1 MIAARTAP
9 CIVAA
14 MILVSPPLAAQTPAG
29 VSELIDTALRSGDQ
43 AGLDAVLR
51 YAKQAHPQAAE
62 AIDAQVAAFRTS
74 SAGSVTSAPL
84 PSPAAP
90 SVVVAAV
97 PIPAQVAAA
106 TPAAAAPAQEAVA
119 EVASV
124 KWSGEGEL
132 GAFTTTGNAPG
143 MGLAAGLKLSA
154 EGEDWRIGL
163 LGRAD
168 YQETNDV
175 VVREQYR
182 FSAEPNYKFNE
193 RGYVYGL
200 GQYEQDRFQGFH
212 ARYSASGGIGYSLLT
227 GENAQL
233 NVKAG
238 PAWRFTR
245 LVTGMDESVIA
256 GLASVDIKL
265 KLSPTIQLTEAASA
279 YVDEQRSTLFSVA
292 ALDSQL
298 IGKLK
303 ARLSYTVQYE
313 SAPALGRAPTDTTSR
328 LTLVYGF

>member
-1 MIAARTAP
+1 MTAIRAALSGLTV
-9 CIVAA
+9 ILAA
-14 MILVSPPLAAQTPAG
+14 SQPLAAQVPDG
-29 VSELIDTALRSGDQ
+29 VSQLIDAALRSGDQ

-51 YAKQAHPQAAE
+51 YAKQAHPQSAE
-62 AIDAQVAAFRTS
+62 AIDAQVAAFRTDS
-74 SAGSVTSAPL
+74 SS
-84 PSPAAP
+84 
-90 SVVVAAV
+90 
-97 PIPAQVAAA
+97 QQ
-106 TPAAAAPAQEAVA
+106 AAAPATSSQTTPTPAVVA
-119 EVASV
+119 QTAAPAAKAAAEEVAASEV

-132 GAFTTTGNAPG
+132 GAFTSTGNAPG
-143 MGLAAGLKLSA
+143 MGLAAGLKLTA
-154 EGEDWRIGL
+154 EGEDWRVGL

-168 YQETNDV
+168 YQETGNV

-182 FSAEPNYKFNE
+182 VSAEPNYKFNS

-212 ARYSASGGIGYSLLT
+212 ARYSVSGGVGYSLLT
-227 GENAQL
+227 GEDAKL

-245 LVTGMDESVIA
+245 LTTGMNESVVA

-265 KLSPTIQLTEAASA
+265 RLTPTIHLSEAASA

-313 SAPALGRAPTDTTSR
+313 STPALGRRPTDTTSR

>member
-1 MIAARTAP
+1 M
-9 CIVAA
+9 
-14 MILVSPPLAAQTPAG
+14 LLAAQPVAAQVPDG
-29 VSELIDTALRSGDQ
+29 VSQLIDTALRSGDR

-62 AIDAQVAAFRTS
+62 AIDAQVAAFRTDS
-74 SAGSVTSAPL
+74 SSRQIQVAPT
-84 PSPAAP
+84 PAPAPVPVPVIVAQASPPAP
-90 SVVVAAV
+90 S
-97 PIPAQVAAA
+97 
-106 TPAAAAPAQEAVA
+106 AAAPAQETAA
-119 EVASV
+119 ADV

-132 GAFTTTGNAPG
+132 GAFTSTGNAPG
-143 MGLAAGLKLSA
+143 MGLAAGLKLTA
-154 EGEDWRIGL
+154 EGEDWRVGL

-168 YQETNDV
+168 YQETSDV

-182 FSAEPNYKFNE
+182 FSVEPNYKFNE

-200 GQYEQDRFQGFH
+200 GQFEQDRFQGFH
-212 ARYSASGGIGYSLLT
+212 SRYSISGGVGYSFLT
-227 GENAQL
+227 GENAKL
-233 NVKAG
+233 SVKAG
-238 PAWRFTR
+238 PAWRFTQ
-245 LVTGMDESVIA
+245 LVTGMDESVVA

-265 KLSPTIQLTEAASA
+265 KLTPTIQLSEAASA

-313 SAPALGRAPTDTTSR
+313 STPALGRAPTDTTSR

>member
-1 MIAARTAP
+1 MLFRSALPCAMMLAAF
-9 CIVAA
+9 AA
-14 MILVSPPLAAQTPAG
+14 TPLAAQAPEAVTKM
-29 VSELIDTALRSGDQ
+29 IDAALRSGD
-43 AGLDAVLR
+43 ADGLDAVVR

-62 AIDAQVAAFRTS
+62 AIDAQVAEFRNA
-74 SAGSVTSAPL
+74 SATPAPT
-84 PSPAAP
+84 PAPAPPPAAP
-90 SVVVAAV
+90 PVVTAQADAKTEQAKVEQAAAV
-97 PIPAQVAAA
+97 
-106 TPAAAAPAQEAVA
+106 
-119 EVASV
+119 
-124 KWSGEGEL
+124 KYSGEGEL

-143 MGLAAGLKLSA
+143 IGLAAGLKLTV
-154 EGEDWRIGL
+154 EGEDWRLGL

-168 YQETNDV
+168 YQETSNV

-182 FSAEPNYKFNE
+182 VSAEPNYKFNQ

-212 ARYSASGGIGYSLLT
+212 ARYSLSGGVGYSLLT
-227 GENAQL
+227 GENAQMS
-233 NVKAG
+233 VKAG

-245 LVTGMDESVIA
+245 LVTGMDESVLA

-265 KLSPTIQLTEAASA
+265 KLTPTIQITEAASA

-292 ALDSQL
+292 AIDSQL

-313 SAPALGRAPTDTTSR
+313 SNPALGRAPTDTTSR
-328 LTLVYGF
+328 LTIVYGF

>member
-1 MIAARTAP
+1 MLFRSALTCASVLTA
-9 CIVAA
+9 CVAA
-14 MILVSPPLAAQTPAG
+14 PLAAQTPDA
-29 VSELIDTALRSGDQ
+29 VTKLIDAALQSGDA
-43 AGLDAVLR
+43 AGLDAIVR
-51 YAKQAHPQAAE
+51 YAKQSYPQAAE
-62 AIDAQVAAFRTS
+62 TIDAQIAAYR
-74 SAGSVTSAPL
+74 AANSVQTPAPAPAPL
-84 PSPAAP
+84 VTAQAEAKPDPAK
-90 SVVVAAV
+90 VE
-97 PIPAQVAAA
+97 Q
-106 TPAAAAPAQEAVA
+106 
-119 EVASV
+119 ASAI
-124 KWSGEGEL
+124 KYSGEGEL

-143 MGLAAGLKLSA
+143 IGLAAGLKLTA
-154 EGEDWRIGL
+154 EGEDWRLGL

-168 YQETNDV
+168 YQETSNV

-182 FSAEPNYKFNE
+182 VSAEPNYKFDE

-212 ARYSASGGIGYSLLT
+212 ARYSLSGGVGYSLLT

-233 NVKAG
+233 SVKAG
-238 PAWRFTR
+238 PALRYTR
-245 LVTGMDESVIA
+245 LVTGMNESVLA

-265 KLSPTIQLTEAASA
+265 KLTPTIQLTEAASA

-313 SAPALGRAPTDTTSR
+313 SNPALGRAPTDTTSR

>member
-1 MIAARTAP
+1 MLFRSALPCAMMLAAF
-9 CIVAA
+9 AA
-14 MILVSPPLAAQTPAG
+14 TPLAAQAPEAVTKM
-29 VSELIDTALRSGDQ
+29 IDAALRSGDA
-43 AGLDAVLR
+43 AGLDAVVR

-62 AIDAQVAAFRTS
+62 AIDAQVAEFRNA
-74 SAGSVTSAPL
+74 SATPAPTPAPAPASA
-84 PSPAAP
+84 PAAP
-90 SVVVAAV
+90 PVVTAQADAKTEQAKVEQAAAV
-97 PIPAQVAAA
+97 
-106 TPAAAAPAQEAVA
+106 
-119 EVASV
+119 
-124 KWSGEGEL
+124 KYSGEGEL

-143 MGLAAGLKLSA
+143 IGLAAGLKLTV
-154 EGEDWRIGL
+154 EGEDWRLGL

-168 YQETNDV
+168 YQETSNV

-182 FSAEPNYKFNE
+182 VSAEPNYKFNQ

-212 ARYSASGGIGYSLLT
+212 ARYSLSGGVGYSLLT
-227 GENAQL
+227 GENAQMS
-233 NVKAG
+233 VKAG

-245 LVTGMDESVIA
+245 LVTGMDESVLA

-265 KLSPTIQLTEAASA
+265 KLTPTIQITEAASA

-292 ALDSQL
+292 AIDSQL

-313 SAPALGRAPTDTTSR
+313 SNPALGRAPTDTTSR
-328 LTLVYGF
+328 LTIVYGF

>member
-1 MIAARTAP
+1 MIATRVLLGALAVLTAGVQP
-9 CIVAA
+9 V
-14 MILVSPPLAAQTPAG
+14 AAQTPSG
-29 VSELIDTALRSGDQ
+29 VSELIDTALRSGDP

-74 SAGSVTSAPL
+74 SASAPD
-84 PSPAAP
+84 AAP
-90 SVVVAAV
+90 
-97 PIPAQVAAA
+97 AAA
-106 TPAAAAPAQEAVA
+106 TPAVIAAAAPPPAVPAQTPSQQDVA
-119 EVASV
+119 AADV
-124 KWSGEGEL
+124 KWTGEGEL

-143 MGLAAGLKLSA
+143 IGLAAGLKLTA

-168 YQETNDV
+168 YQETSNV

-182 FSAEPNYKFNE
+182 VSAEPNYKFNQ

-212 ARYSASGGIGYSLLT
+212 ARYSVSGGIGYSLLT
-227 GENAQL
+227 DEAAQL
-233 NVKAG
+233 SVKAG
-238 PAWRFTR
+238 PAWRYTQ
-245 LVTGMDESVIA
+245 LVTGMDESVLA

-265 KLSPTIQLTEAASA
+265 KLTPTIQLTEAASA

-313 SAPALGRAPTDTTSR
+313 STPALGRAPTDTTSR

>member
-1 MIAARTAP
+1 MTK
-9 CIVAA
+9 
-14 MILVSPPLAAQTPAG
+14 
-29 VSELIDTALRSGDQ
+29 LIDTALRSGDK

-51 YAKQAHPQAAE
+51 YAKQAHPQSAE
-62 AIDAQVAAFRTS
+62 DIDAQVAAFRTDS
-74 SAGSVTSAPL
+74 SSR
-84 PSPAAP
+84 
-90 SVVVAAV
+90 
-97 PIPAQVAAA
+97 QQ
-106 TPAAAAPAQEAVA
+106 AAAPAPTPAPAPVVVA
-119 EVASV
+119 QAAEPAAADAKPAEETAAADV

-132 GAFTTTGNAPG
+132 GAFTSTGNAPG
-143 MGLAAGLKLSA
+143 MGLAGGLKLTA
-154 EGEDWRIGL
+154 EGEDWRVGL

-168 YQETNDV
+168 YQETSDV

-182 FSAEPNYKFNE
+182 FSLEPNYKFNE

-212 ARYSASGGIGYSLLT
+212 SRYSISGGVGYSFLT
-227 GENAQL
+227 GDDAQL
-233 NVKAG
+233 SVKAG
-238 PAWRFTR
+238 PAWRFTK
-245 LVTGMDESVIA
+245 LVTGMDESVVA

-265 KLSPTIQLTEAASA
+265 KITPTIQLSEAASA
-279 YVDEQRSTLFSVA
+279 YVDEERSTLFSVA

-313 SAPALGRAPTDTTSR
+313 STPALGRAPTDTTSR

>member
-1 MIAARTAP
+1 MLFRSALTCAFVLTGCA
-9 CIVAA
+9 
-14 MILVSPPLAAQTPAG
+14 VSPLAAQTPDP
-29 VSELIDTALRSGDQ
+29 VTKLIDTALQSGDV
-43 AGLDAVLR
+43 AGLDAVVR
-51 YAKQAHPQAAE
+51 YAKQAYPQAAE
-62 AIDAQVAAFRTS
+62 AIDAQIAAFR
-74 SAGSVTSAPL
+74 AANAVQVP
-84 PSPAAP
+84 PA
-90 SVVVAAV
+90 
-97 PIPAQVAAA
+97 PAQVVTAQADAKTEQAPVEQAAA
-106 TPAAAAPAQEAVA
+106 
-119 EVASV
+119 V
-124 KWSGEGEL
+124 KYSGEGEL

-143 MGLAAGLKLSA
+143 IGLAAGLKLTA
-154 EGEDWRIGL
+154 EGDDWRLGL
-163 LGRAD
+163 LARAD
-168 YQETNDV
+168 YQETSNV

-182 FSAEPNYKFNE
+182 VSAEPNYKFNE

-212 ARYSASGGIGYSLLT
+212 ARYSLSGGVGYSLLT
-227 GENAQL
+227 GENAKL
-233 NVKAG
+233 SVKAG

-245 LVTGMDESVIA
+245 LVTGSDESVLA

-265 KLSPTIQLTEAASA
+265 KLTPTIQLTEAASA

-313 SAPALGRAPTDTTSR
+313 SNPALGRAPTDTTSR

>member
-1 MIAARTAP
+1 MTTTR
-9 CIVAA
+9 AA
-14 MILVSPPLAAQTPAG
+14 MSVLAVILAASQTAAAQVPDG
-29 VSELIDTALRSGDQ
+29 VTKLIDTALRSGDK

-51 YAKQAHPQAAE
+51 YAKQAHPQSAE
-62 AIDAQVAAFRTS
+62 AIDAQVAAFRTDS
-74 SAGSVTSAPL
+74 SSRQASAP
-84 PSPAAP
+84 PIAPVPVPVIVTQTTTPAESAPAA
-90 SVVVAAV
+90 
-97 PIPAQVAAA
+97 Q
-106 TPAAAAPAQEAVA
+106 AVA
-119 EVASV
+119 ASV

-132 GAFTTTGNAPG
+132 GAFTSTGNAPG
-143 MGLAAGLKLSA
+143 MGLAGGLKLTA
-154 EGEDWRIGL
+154 EGEDWRVGL

-168 YQETNDV
+168 YQETNAV

-212 ARYSASGGIGYSLLT
+212 ARYSVSGGVGYSVLT
-227 GENAQL
+227 GENAKL
-233 NVKAG
+233 NIKAG
-238 PAWRFTR
+238 PAWRFTE
-245 LVTGMDESVIA
+245 LTTGMNESVVA

-265 KLSPTIQLTEAASA
+265 RLTPTIQLSEAASA
-279 YVDEQRSTLFSVA
+279 YVDEDRSTLFSVA

-313 SAPALGRAPTDTTSR
+313 SVPALGRAPTDTTSR

>member
-1 MIAARTAP
+1 MNATRAAHGAMLLLCAVAQP
-9 CIVAA
+9 VAA
-14 MILVSPPLAAQTPAG
+14 QVPAG
-29 VSELIDTALRSGDQ
+29 VGEMIDAALRSGDK

-51 YAKQAHPQAAE
+51 YARQAHPQSAE
-62 AIDAQVAAFRTS
+62 AIDAQVAAFTTDASRRQDAA
-74 SAGSVTSAPL
+74 SAASAPT
-84 PSPAAP
+84 PSPM
-90 SVVVAAV
+90 VVAQAAR
-97 PIPAQVAAA
+97 PVATAA
-106 TPAAAAPAQEAVA
+106 EKSEA
-119 EVASV
+119 EVV
-124 KWSGEGEL
+124 QWSGEGEL
-132 GAFTTTGNAPG
+132 GAFTSTGNAPG
-143 MGLAAGLKLSA
+143 MGLAAGLKLTS
-154 EGEDWRIGL
+154 EGDDWRVGL

-168 YQETNDV
+168 YQETGDV

-182 FSAEPNYKFNE
+182 FSVEPNYKFDD

-200 GQYEQDRFQGFH
+200 GQYERDRFQGFH
-212 ARYSASGGIGYSLLT
+212 ARYSVSGGVGYSLLT
-227 GENAQL
+227 SDDAKVS
-233 NVKAG
+233 VKAG

-245 LVTGMDESVIA
+245 PTTGMDESVLA

-265 KLSPTIQLTEAASA
+265 KLTPTIQLTEAASA

-313 SAPALGRAPTDTTSR
+313 STPALGRAPTDTTSR

>member
-1 MIAARTAP
+1 MTVTRAASGVLAL
-9 CIVAA
+9 ILAA
-14 MILVSPPLAAQTPAG
+14 QLPLAAQAPGG
-29 VSELIDTALRSGDQ
+29 VTELIDTALRSGDQ
-43 AGLDAVLR
+43 AGLDAVVR
-51 YAKQAHPQAAE
+51 YAKQAFPQAAE

-74 SAGSVTSAPL
+74 SSSPQPTAPV
-84 PSPAAP
+84 PAPPPVIVVQAAP
-90 SVVVAAV
+90 PAPTAITAAVVDKSAAAVAVEEVAA
-97 PIPAQVAAA
+97 
-106 TPAAAAPAQEAVA
+106 
-119 EVASV
+119 V

-132 GAFTTTGNAPG
+132 GAFTSTGNAPG
-143 MGLAAGLKLSA
+143 MGLAGGLKLTA

-168 YQETNDV
+168 YQETSSV

-182 FSAEPNYKFNE
+182 ISAEPNYKFNE
-193 RGYVYGL
+193 RGYIYGL

-212 ARYSASGGIGYSLLT
+212 ARYSVSGGVGYSVLT
-227 GENAQL
+227 GDNAKL
-233 NVKAG
+233 SVKAG

-245 LVTGMDESVIA
+245 LTTGVNESVVA

-265 KLSPTIQLTEAASA
+265 NLTPTISLSEAASA

-313 SAPALGRAPTDTTSR
+313 STPAIGRAPTDTTSR

>member
-1 MIAARTAP
+1 MLFRSALPCAMMLAAF
-9 CIVAA
+9 AA
-14 MILVSPPLAAQTPAG
+14 TPLAAQAPEAVTRM
-29 VSELIDTALRSGDQ
+29 IDAALRSGDA
-43 AGLDAVLR
+43 AGLDAVVR

-62 AIDAQVAAFRTS
+62 AIDAQVAEFRNA
-74 SAGSVTSAPL
+74 SATPAPTPAPAPASA
-84 PSPAAP
+84 PAAP
-90 SVVVAAV
+90 PVVTAQADAKTEQAKVEQAAAV
-97 PIPAQVAAA
+97 
-106 TPAAAAPAQEAVA
+106 
-119 EVASV
+119 
-124 KWSGEGEL
+124 KYSGEGEL

-143 MGLAAGLKLSA
+143 IGLAAGLKLTV
-154 EGEDWRIGL
+154 EGEDWRLGL

-168 YQETNDV
+168 YQETSNV

-182 FSAEPNYKFNE
+182 VSAEPNYKFNQ

-212 ARYSASGGIGYSLLT
+212 ARYSLSGGVGYSLLT
-227 GENAQL
+227 GENAQMS
-233 NVKAG
+233 VKAG

-245 LVTGMDESVIA
+245 LVTGMDESVLA

-265 KLSPTIQLTEAASA
+265 KLTPTIQITEAASA

-292 ALDSQL
+292 AIDSQL

-313 SAPALGRAPTDTTSR
+313 SNPALGRAPTDTTSR
-328 LTLVYGF
+328 LTIVYGF

>member
-1 MIAARTAP
+1 MLFRSALPCAMMLAAF
-9 CIVAA
+9 AA
-14 MILVSPPLAAQTPAG
+14 TPLAAQAPEAVTKM
-29 VSELIDTALRSGDQ
+29 IDAALRSGDA
-43 AGLDAVLR
+43 AGLDAVVR

-62 AIDAQVAAFRTS
+62 AIDAQVAEFRNA
-74 SAGSVTSAPL
+74 SATPAPT
-84 PSPAAP
+84 PAPAPAPAPAAP
-90 SVVVAAV
+90 PVVTAQADAKTEQAKVEQAAAV
-97 PIPAQVAAA
+97 
-106 TPAAAAPAQEAVA
+106 
-119 EVASV
+119 
-124 KWSGEGEL
+124 KYSGEGEL

-143 MGLAAGLKLSA
+143 IGLAAGLKLTV
-154 EGEDWRIGL
+154 EGEDWRLGL

-168 YQETNDV
+168 YQETSNV

-182 FSAEPNYKFNE
+182 VSAEPNYKFNQ

-212 ARYSASGGIGYSLLT
+212 ARYSLSGGVGYSLLT
-227 GENAQL
+227 GENAQMS
-233 NVKAG
+233 VKAG

-245 LVTGMDESVIA
+245 LVTGMDESVLA

-265 KLSPTIQLTEAASA
+265 KLTPTIQITEAASA

-292 ALDSQL
+292 AIDSQL

-313 SAPALGRAPTDTTSR
+313 SNPALGRAPTDTTSR
-328 LTLVYGF
+328 LTIVYGF

>member
-1 MIAARTAP
+1 MMFRSALSGA
-9 CIVAA
+9 
-14 MILVSPPLAAQTPAG
+14 ILTVSLFASPLAAQTPDA
-29 VSELIDTALRSGDQ
+29 VTKMIDAALRSGDA
-43 AGLDAVLR
+43 AGLDVVVR

-62 AIDAQVAAFRTS
+62 TIDAQIAAFRAANTS
-74 SAGSVTSAPL
+74 ET
-84 PSPAAP
+84 PA
-90 SVVVAAV
+90 
-97 PIPAQVAAA
+97 
-106 TPAAAAPAQEAVA
+106 PAAAPTTQLAAKAKQEPVKT
-119 EVASV
+119 EASI
-124 KWSGEGEL
+124 KYSGEGEL

-143 MGLAAGLKLSA
+143 IGLAAGLKLIS
-154 EGEDWRIGL
+154 EGTDWRLSL

-168 YQETNDV
+168 YQETSNV

-182 FSAEPNYKFNE
+182 VSAEPNYKFDE

-212 ARYSASGGIGYSLLT
+212 ARYSLSGGVGYNVLT
-227 GENAQL
+227 GDDAKL
-233 NVKAG
+233 SVKAG
-238 PAWRFTR
+238 PAWRHTR
-245 LVTGMDESVIA
+245 LVTGMNESVLA
-256 GLASVDIKL
+256 GLASVDIKV
-265 KLSPTIQLTEAASA
+265 KLTPTIQLTEAASA

-313 SAPALGRAPTDTTSR
+313 SNPALGRAPTDTTSR

>member
-1 MIAARTAP
+1 MHKLVRSALACAAALSG
-9 CIVAA
+9 CAA
-14 MILVSPPLAAQTPAG
+14 LPVAAQTPDA
-29 VSELIDTALRSGDQ
+29 VTKLIDTALQSGDP
-43 AGLDAVLR
+43 AGLDAVVR
-51 YAKQAHPQAAE
+51 YAKQAYPQAAE
-62 AIDAQVAAFRTS
+62 SIDAQVAAFR
-74 SAGSVTSAPL
+74 
-84 PSPAAP
+84 AAN
-90 SVVVAAV
+90 
-97 PIPAQVAAA
+97 A
-106 TPAAAAPAQEAVA
+106 TAAPAPAPVVTAQAEPKTEQAKVEQAAAV
-119 EVASV
+119 
-124 KWSGEGEL
+124 KYSGEGEL

-143 MGLAAGLKLSA
+143 IGLAAGLKLTA
-154 EGEDWRIGL
+154 EGEDWRLGL

-168 YQETNDV
+168 YQETSNI

-182 FSAEPNYKFNE
+182 VSAEPNYKFNE

-212 ARYSASGGIGYSLLT
+212 ARYSLSGGVGYSLLT

-233 NVKAG
+233 SVKAG

-245 LVTGMDESVIA
+245 LVTGMDESVLA

-265 KLSPTIQLTEAASA
+265 KLTPTIQLTEAASA
-279 YVDEQRSTLFSVA
+279 YVDEERSTLFSVA

-303 ARLSYTVQYE
+303 ARLSYTIQYE
-313 SAPALGRAPTDTTSR
+313 SNPALGRAPTDTTSR

>member
-1 MIAARTAP
+1 
-9 CIVAA
+9 
-14 MILVSPPLAAQTPAG
+14 VSK
-29 VSELIDTALRSGDQ
+29 LIDTALRSGDK

-51 YAKQAHPQAAE
+51 YAKQAHPQSAE
-62 AIDAQVAAFRTS
+62 AIDAQVAAFRTDS
-74 SAGSVTSAPL
+74 SSRQ
-84 PSPAAP
+84 
-90 SVVVAAV
+90 
-97 PIPAQVAAA
+97 IQVAPTPAPAPVPVPVIVAQASPPA
-106 TPAAAAPAQEAVA
+106 TPAAAPAQETAA
-119 EVASV
+119 ADV

-132 GAFTTTGNAPG
+132 GAFTSTGNAPG
-143 MGLAAGLKLSA
+143 MGLAAGLKLTA
-154 EGEDWRIGL
+154 EGEDWRVGL

-182 FSAEPNYKFNE
+182 FSVEPNYKFNE

-200 GQYEQDRFQGFH
+200 GQFEQDRFQGFH
-212 ARYSASGGIGYSLLT
+212 SRYSVSGGVGYSFLT
-227 GENAQL
+227 GENAKL
-233 NVKAG
+233 SVKAG
-238 PAWRFTR
+238 PAWRFTQ
-245 LVTGMDESVIA
+245 LVTGMDESVVA

-265 KLSPTIQLTEAASA
+265 RLTPTIQLSEAASA

-313 SAPALGRAPTDTTSR
+313 STPALGRAPTDTTSR

>member
-1 MIAARTAP
+1 MIAARAAP
-9 CIVAA
+9 AILAVTIIVAQ
-14 MILVSPPLAAQTPAG
+14 PLSAQSQAPAG
-29 VSELIDTALRSGDQ
+29 VAELIDTALRSGDQ

-74 SAGSVTSAPL
+74 SASPPPAVAVAVPTVAP
-84 PSPAAP
+84 PPI
-90 SVVVAAV
+90 VVVAASPAPV
-97 PIPAQVAAA
+97 PAE
-106 TPAAAAPAQEAVA
+106 TAAPAPAVA
-119 EVASV
+119 EV

-143 MGLAAGLKLSA
+143 IGLAAGLKLTA

-168 YQETNDV
+168 YQETSDV

-182 FSAEPNYKFNE
+182 FSAEPNYKFNT

-200 GQYEQDRFQGFH
+200 GQFEQDRFQGFH
-212 ARYSASGGIGYSLLT
+212 ARYSVSGGVGYSVLT

-233 NVKAG
+233 SVKAG
-238 PAWRFTR
+238 PAWRYTR
-245 LVTGMDESVIA
+245 LVTGMDESVVA

-265 KLSPTIQLTEAASA
+265 KITPTIQLTEAASA

>member
-1 MIAARTAP
+1 MLFRSALTCAFMLTACAAA
-9 CIVAA
+9 
-14 MILVSPPLAAQTPAG
+14 PLAAQTPDAVG
-29 VSELIDTALRSGDQ
+29 KLIDTALQSGDA
-43 AGLDAVLR
+43 AGLDAVVR
-51 YAKQAHPQAAE
+51 YAKQAYPQSAE
-62 AIDAQVAAFRTS
+62 AIDAQVAAFR
-74 SAGSVTSAPL
+74 
-84 PSPAAP
+84 AAN
-90 SVVVAAV
+90 AV
-97 PIPAQVAAA
+97 Q
-106 TPAAAAPAQEAVA
+106 AAPAPAPAPVVTAQAEAKTEQA
-119 EVASV
+119 EVEQAAAI
-124 KWSGEGEL
+124 KYSGEGEL
-132 GAFTTTGNAPG
+132 GAFTNTGNAPG
-143 MGLAAGLKLSA
+143 IGLAAGLKLTA
-154 EGEDWRIGL
+154 EGEDWRLGL

-168 YQETNDV
+168 YQETSNV

-182 FSAEPNYKFNE
+182 VSAEPNYKFNE

-212 ARYSASGGIGYSLLT
+212 ARYSLSGGVGYSLLT
-227 GENAQL
+227 DENAKL
-233 NVKAG
+233 SVKAG

-245 LVTGMDESVIA
+245 LVTGTDESVLA

-265 KLSPTIQLTEAASA
+265 KLTPTIQFTEAASA

-313 SAPALGRAPTDTTSR
+313 SNPALGRAPTDTTSR

>member
-1 MIAARTAP
+1 MLFRSALPCAMMLAAF
-9 CIVAA
+9 AA
-14 MILVSPPLAAQTPAG
+14 TPLAAQAPEAVTKM
-29 VSELIDTALRSGDQ
+29 IDAALRSGDA
-43 AGLDAVLR
+43 AGLDAVVR

-62 AIDAQVAAFRTS
+62 AIDAQVAEFRNA
-74 SAGSVTSAPL
+74 SATPAPT
-84 PSPAAP
+84 PAPAPPPAAP
-90 SVVVAAV
+90 PVVTAQADAKTEQAKVVQAAAV
-97 PIPAQVAAA
+97 
-106 TPAAAAPAQEAVA
+106 
-119 EVASV
+119 
-124 KWSGEGEL
+124 KYSGEGEL

-143 MGLAAGLKLSA
+143 IGLAAGLKLTV
-154 EGEDWRIGL
+154 EGEDWRLGL

-168 YQETNDV
+168 YQETSNV

-182 FSAEPNYKFNE
+182 VSAEPNYKFNQ

-212 ARYSASGGIGYSLLT
+212 ARYSLSGGVGYSLLT
-227 GENAQL
+227 GENAQMS
-233 NVKAG
+233 VKAG

-245 LVTGMDESVIA
+245 LVTGMDESVLA

-265 KLSPTIQLTEAASA
+265 KLTPTIQITEAASA

-292 ALDSQL
+292 AIDSQL

-313 SAPALGRAPTDTTSR
+313 SNPALGRAPTDTTSR
-328 LTLVYGF
+328 LTIVYGF

>member
-1 MIAARTAP
+1 MLLRSALTSAFVLCACAA
-9 CIVAA
+9 
-14 MILVSPPLAAQTPAG
+14 LPLAAQTPEPVAR
-29 VSELIDTALRSGDQ
+29 LIDTALQSGDA

-51 YAKQAHPQAAE
+51 YAKQAYPQSAE
-62 AIDAQVAAFRTS
+62 AIDAQVAAFR
-74 SAGSVTSAPL
+74 
-84 PSPAAP
+84 AAN
-90 SVVVAAV
+90 
-97 PIPAQVAAA
+97 
-106 TPAAAAPAQEAVA
+106 AAPAPAPAPASAPAPVVTAAAEQKTEQAKVEQAAAV
-119 EVASV
+119 
-124 KWSGEGEL
+124 KYSGEGEL

-143 MGLAAGLKLSA
+143 IGLAAGLKLVA
-154 EGEDWRIGL
+154 EGEDWRLGL

-168 YQETNDV
+168 YQETSNV

-182 FSAEPNYKFNE
+182 VSAEPNYKFNQ

-212 ARYSASGGIGYSLLT
+212 ARYSLSGGVGYSILT

-233 NVKAG
+233 SVKAG

-245 LVTGMDESVIA
+245 LVTGMDESVLA

-265 KLSPTIQLTEAASA
+265 KLTPTIQLTEAASA
-279 YVDEQRSTLFSVA
+279 YVDEERSTLFSVA

-303 ARLSYTVQYE
+303 ARLSYTIQYE
-313 SAPALGRAPTDTTSR
+313 SNPALGRAPTDTTSR

>member
-1 MIAARTAP
+1 MLL
-9 CIVAA
+9 VAQPA
-14 MILVSPPLAAQTPAG
+14 FAQVPDG
-29 VSELIDTALRSGDQ
+29 VSKLIDTALRSGDR

-51 YAKQAHPQAAE
+51 YAKQAHPQSAE
-62 AIDAQVAAFRTS
+62 AIDAQVAAFRTDS
-74 SAGSVTSAPL
+74 SSQQATAIPPPAPV
-84 PSPAAP
+84 PVP
-90 SVVVAAV
+90 VVVAQAAV
-97 PIPAQVAAA
+97 PAP
-106 TPAAAAPAQEAVA
+106 PAAAEEPAAA
-119 EVASV
+119 DV

-132 GAFTTTGNAPG
+132 GAFTSTGNAPG
-143 MGLAAGLKLSA
+143 MGLAAGLKLTA
-154 EGEDWRIGL
+154 EGEDWRVGL

-200 GQYEQDRFQGFH
+200 GQFEQDRFQGFH
-212 ARYSASGGIGYSLLT
+212 SRYSVSGGVGYSILT
-227 GENAQL
+227 GENAKL
-233 NVKAG
+233 SVKAG
-238 PAWRFTR
+238 PAWRFTQ
-245 LVTGMDESVIA
+245 LVTGMDESVVA

-265 KLSPTIQLTEAASA
+265 RITPTIQLSEAASA

-313 SAPALGRAPTDTTSR
+313 STPALGRAPTDTTSR

>member
-1 MIAARTAP
+1 MLFRSALTSAIVLLACAALPA
-9 CIVAA
+9 
-14 MILVSPPLAAQTPAG
+14 SAQTPDAIAK
-29 VSELIDTALRSGDQ
+29 LIDAALQSGDA
-43 AGLDAVLR
+43 AGLDAVVR
-51 YAKQAHPQAAE
+51 YAKQAYPQSAE
-62 AIDAQVAAFRTS
+62 SIDAQVAAFR
-74 SAGSVTSAPL
+74 
-84 PSPAAP
+84 AAN
-90 SVVVAAV
+90 S
-97 PIPAQVAAA
+97 
-106 TPAAAAPAQEAVA
+106 AAAPAPAPAPIMTAAQEAKTEQAKVNQA
-119 EVASV
+119 AAI
-124 KWSGEGEL
+124 KYSGEGEL

-143 MGLAAGLKLSA
+143 IGLAAGLKLTA
-154 EGEDWRIGL
+154 EGEAWRLGL

-168 YQETNDV
+168 YQETNNV

-212 ARYSASGGIGYSLLT
+212 ARYSLSGGVGYSVLT
-227 GENAQL
+227 GENAKL
-233 NVKAG
+233 SVKAG

-245 LVTGMDESVIA
+245 LVTGMDESVLA

-265 KLSPTIQLTEAASA
+265 KLTPTIQLTEAASA
-279 YVDEQRSTLFSVA
+279 YVDEERSTLFSVA

-303 ARLSYTVQYE
+303 ARLSYTIQYE
-313 SAPALGRAPTDTTSR
+313 SNPALGRAPTDTTSR

>member
-1 MIAARTAP
+1 MLFRSALPCAMMLAAF
-9 CIVAA
+9 AA
-14 MILVSPPLAAQTPAG
+14 TPLAAQAPEAVTKM
-29 VSELIDTALRSGDQ
+29 IDAALRSGDA
-43 AGLDAVLR
+43 AGLGAVVR

-62 AIDAQVAAFRTS
+62 AIDAQVAEFRNA
-74 SAGSVTSAPL
+74 SATPAPTPAPAPASA
-84 PSPAAP
+84 PAAP
-90 SVVVAAV
+90 PVVTAQAGAKTEQAKVEQAAAV
-97 PIPAQVAAA
+97 
-106 TPAAAAPAQEAVA
+106 
-119 EVASV
+119 
-124 KWSGEGEL
+124 KYSGEGEL

-143 MGLAAGLKLSA
+143 IGLAAGLKLTV
-154 EGEDWRIGL
+154 EGEDWRLGL

-168 YQETNDV
+168 YQETSNV

-182 FSAEPNYKFNE
+182 VSAEPNYKFNQ

-212 ARYSASGGIGYSLLT
+212 ARYSLSGGVGYSLLT
-227 GENAQL
+227 GENAQMS
-233 NVKAG
+233 VKAG

-245 LVTGMDESVIA
+245 LVTGMDESVLA

-265 KLSPTIQLTEAASA
+265 KLTPTIQITEAASA

-292 ALDSQL
+292 AIDSQL

-313 SAPALGRAPTDTTSR
+313 SNPALGRAPTDTTSR
-328 LTLVYGF
+328 LTIVYGF

>member
-1 MIAARTAP
+1 MP
-9 CIVAA
+9 D
-14 MILVSPPLAAQTPAG
+14 G
-29 VSELIDTALRSGDQ
+29 VSKLIDTALRSGDK

-51 YAKQAHPQAAE
+51 YAKQAHPQSAE
-62 AIDAQVAAFRTS
+62 AIDAQVAAFRTDS
-74 SAGSVTSAPL
+74 SSQQTLLGPVPGPAPV
-84 PSPAAP
+84 PVPVP
-90 SVVVAAV
+90 VPVIVA
-97 PIPAQVAAA
+97 QAA
-106 TPAAAAPAQEAVA
+106 TPAAIPAVA
-119 EVASV
+119 EETAAADI
-124 KWSGEGEL
+124 KWTGEGEL
-132 GAFTTTGNAPG
+132 GAFTSTGNAPG
-143 MGLAAGLKLSA
+143 MGLAAGLKLTA
-154 EGEDWRIGL
+154 EGEDWRVGL

-168 YQETNDV
+168 YQETNNV

-212 ARYSASGGIGYSLLT
+212 SRYSISGGVGYSFLT
-227 GENAQL
+227 GENANL
-233 NVKAG
+233 SVKAG
-238 PAWRFTR
+238 PAWRFTQ
-245 LVTGMDESVIA
+245 LVTGMDESVVA
-256 GLASVDIKL
+256 GLASVDLKVKL
-265 KLSPTIQLTEAASA
+265 TPTIQLSEAASA

-313 SAPALGRAPTDTTSR
+313 STPALGRAPTDTTSR